1 MLDWT
6 GGSYQAGSYSRD
18 IHLEAVLNPQCI
30 YAHGL
35 PARQLCDR
43 WAWDHRLSLWEKSA
57 LAPILHLQRP
67 RSCIHVTGDY
77 LRALWLFIL
86 LSRQIF
92 LLLALHGVVYLTPP
106 RHYPI
111 PSHTLIA
118 YSAPSLACCFTTSL
132 LLSKG
137 KPQSLNPSVRGP
149 LHSLDLHNLGCTP
162 SHPILLKTKQK
173 TVNEGGGGGSEIW
186 IHPLLWMRQHSTLR
200 GISCFFTILSSWP
213 CWSS

>member
-92 LLLALHGVVYLTPP
+92 LLLASYGALYLAPP
-106 RHYPI
+106 YDPI
-111 PSHTLIA
+111 PPHPTN
-118 YSAPSLACCFTTSL
+118 YSITVLHPSETALYT
-132 LLSKG
+132 
-137 KPQSLNPSVRGP
+137 NV
-149 LHSLDLHNLGCTP
+149 LHKEAKFNFATP
-162 SHPILLKTKQK
+162 KTEQ
-173 TVNEGGGGGSEIW
+173 
-186 IHPLLWMRQHSTLR
+186 
-200 GISCFFTILSSWP
+200 FYF
-213 CWSS
+213 